1 MSLSETLLSLMP
13 ATVAE
18 LVTASGYAKASIYTC
33 VARLKR
39 AGLIHVA
46 RWVPA
51 PTGQALAIYAQGGQP
66 DAPTCRM
73 GRSSSTRN
81 RIKREGMRQ
90 ILCPVLPECAE
101 PLVSRAM
108 RSQPALARVWA

>member
-1 MSLSETLLSLMP
+1 MSLSDTLLGLMP
-13 ATVAE
+13 ATVTE

-51 PTGQALAIYAQGGQP
+51 QTGQAMAIYAAGGQP
-66 DAPTCRM
+66 DAPSCRM

-90 ILCPVLPECAE
+90 ILWPVLPEYAE